1 MPPTNMLNQAP
12 KGVMQNNK
20 TILFIAGMGI
30 LGFVFLLMFKNE
42 QSKNAPPVVN
52 NSPKHNENLTI
63 SQPEMPEWMA
73 KFKDMKPDSMAV
85 FNKPKNP
92 QDLERETI
100 EGKKIALKK
109 EIVDDEQSTAFEIQ
123 QIEDKDKVE
132 QKKLEL
138 SAQEAPLAIAVP
150 PPPSASSA
158 SQSSLTSGLG
168 NEIDQLKSTVDDVRG
183 KASDPMK
190 TEGDINNQDEKINFL
205 KSKTAES
212 DYLKDGLEAPK
223 SPYEIKAGTY
233 IPAALISGINSDMPG
248 SIVGQVRENVYD
260 TVTGNTI
267 LIPQGTKIVGSY
279 DSKVTF
285 GQSGVLVV
293 WSRLI
298 FPDGSSINLENM
310 QGMDI
315 NGLAGFR
322 DKLNNHYLKIYGNA
336 LLLSLVGAGYNLLT
350 NNQGANTQYSAS
362 AAVASNVG
370 QQLSD
375 VASKSLQRNMDVQ
388 PTITIRPGFKF
399 NIFVMKDMILKEVK
413 DAEGTLAYSE

>member
-1 MPPTNMLNQAP
+1 
-12 KGVMQNNK
+12 
-20 TILFIAGMGI
+20 
-30 LGFVFLLMFKNE
+30 
-42 QSKNAPPVVN
+42 
-52 NSPKHNENLTI
+52 
-63 SQPEMPEWMA
+63 MPEWMA

-92 QDLERETI
+92 QELERETI

-109 EIVDDEQSTAFEIQ
+109 EIVDDEQSTALEIQ
-123 QIEDKDKVE
+123 QIADKDKVE

-138 SAQEAPLAIAVP
+138 PAQESPLAIAVP
-150 PPPSASSA
+150 PPPSVSSA

-183 KASDPMK
+183 KGSDPVK
-190 TEGDINNQDEKINFL
+190 TEGDLNNQDEKISFL
-205 KSKTAES
+205 KSKTVED
-212 DYLKDGLEAPK
+212 DYLKNGLEAPK
-223 SPYEIKAGTY
+223 SPFEIKAGTY

-350 NNQGANTQYSAS
+350 NNQNANTQYSAS